1 MFCREAFAKAF
12 VPPVKEKGA
21 HLSVMGAR
29 MGKELYEMVQKS
41 MPYPVENDS
50 CVNNRSVGEAK
61 PPKEQDFDKLM
72 DWYAGE
78 LLGQMPCMRMMDHTG
93 RKQLYQ
99 DPGLKGIIY
108 HTVKFCDFYSFEYA
122 ELKQHAAVPL
132 LKIESSL
139 RRCIT

>member
-1 MFCREAFAKAF
+1 MRWYRNA
-12 VPPVKEKGA
+12 
-21 HLSVMGAR
+21 
-29 MGKELYEMVQKS
+29 

-61 PPKEQDFDKLM
+61 PPKEKDFDKLM

-99 DPGLKGIIY
+99 DPR
-108 HTVKFCDFYSFEYA
+108 SER
-122 ELKQHAAVPL
+122 
-132 LKIESSL
+132 ESST
-139 RRCIT
+139 IQ

>member
-12 VPPVKEKGA
+12 VPQVKEKGA
-21 HLSVMGAR
+21 HLSVIGAR

-50 CVNNRSVGEAK
+50 CVNICSVGMRQSL
-61 PPKEQDFDKLM
+61 PKEKDFDKLM
-72 DWYAGE
+72 EWYAGE

-99 DPGLKGIIY
+99 DPW
-108 HTVKFCDFYSFEYA
+108 V
-122 ELKQHAAVPL
+122 
-132 LKIESSL
+132 
-139 RRCIT
+139 